1 MRLFIPGAGGKVA
14 HIRNFKAAPGVDRVA
29 ISEIYE
35 WTRGTFEAD
44 ASYRLPRFD
53 SPDFFE
59 AFDRV
64 WEIEKFD
71 FCIPIHDASLMH
83 FSSNRGQ
90 LDGAPY
96 KVAMNCRETVDIISD
111 KHAMYGFFRSA
122 GIDTPR
128 TVLLSDYRMAPF
140 YPAYIKPRYIDA
152 RGTERALFL
161 RCEASDPQTNAVLSS
176 SLDGNLYVVQEL
188 VSGTEY
194 NLDFFCDSDGS
205 LKSVVALKRLAMGSN
220 RGISRGEIVF
230 DDRMETI
237 VAAVASRMRLIG
249 ANQLQVWELPDG
261 RIVAMEVNGRF
272 SGSSVFVREAGV
284 DFFKYFIQML
294 RGQPVEIRERPR
306 KLFMSTW
313 ESPFYYESPV
323 LFDTGSSRSTAP

>member
-1 MRLFIPGAGGKVA
+1 MRIFIPGAGGKVA
-14 HIRNFKAAPGVDRVA
+14 HIQNFKAAPGVERVA

-53 SPDFFE
+53 SADFFE

-83 FSSNRGQ
+83 FSANRGR
-90 LDGAPY
+90 LDDAPY

-128 TVLLSDYRMAPF
+128 TVLLSEYRKSPF
-140 YPAYIKPRYIDA
+140 YPAFIKPRYIDA

-161 RCEASDPQTNAVLSS
+161 RLDAPDPQTEAVLSS

-188 VSGTEY
+188 VFGIEY
-194 NLDFFCDSDGS
+194 NLDFFCDGEGA

-230 DDRMETI
+230 DDRMEPI
-237 VAAVASRMRLIG
+237 VAAVASRMRLVG
-249 ANQLQVWELPDG
+249 ANQLQVWELPGG

-284 DFFKYFIQML
+284 DFFKYYIQML
-294 RGQPVEIRERPR
+294 RGEPIEIRERPR

-313 ESPFYYESPV
+313 EAPFYYESPV
-323 LFDTGSSRSTAP
+323 LTDPAGPGTAAL